1 MLPAL
6 GYSTQQLKELEI
18 SINSVDCDAVV
29 LGTPADLSARIQIS
43 KPAVRVRFEG
53 KDTAELAFSEYLDQF
68 ITQIR
73 GKRLSL

>member
-6 GYSTQQLKELEI
+6 GYSIQQLKDLEM

-29 LGTPADLSARIQIS
+29 FGTPADLRARIKIL

-53 KDTAELAFSEYLDQF
+53 KDAAESAFSQYLDKVF
-68 ITQIR
+68 AKMR
-73 GKRLSL
+73 RRMSL